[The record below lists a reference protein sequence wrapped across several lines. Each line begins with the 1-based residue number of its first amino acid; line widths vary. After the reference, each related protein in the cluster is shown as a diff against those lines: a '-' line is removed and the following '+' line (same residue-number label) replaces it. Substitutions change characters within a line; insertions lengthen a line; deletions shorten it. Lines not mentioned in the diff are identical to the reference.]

1 MDNNGPKISPKY
13 MMQLISEIETKLW
26 SMFESSKYQN
36 IRRYIL
42 KWHEEWTWEEHFTNE
57 DENFHIF
64 YRDDAKSEMD
74 LAETLHRMDEDI
86 VFRIATDLG
95 IDVPTMLPA
104 IAIIKNNVKEQNPN
118 VYENFTAATKK
129 VYDEPDMAVVHAS
142 SALDDIIKAIL
153 DDPKID
159 SSKVLQNGSLSKQIK
174 GLLDALGFK
183 DDSESEEIKKVASQ
197 LRGIVSTI
205 DKIRSS
211 KTRVHGKAG
220 DDYIIDNPLWSVFI
234 VNACATVGLLL
245 WSYYKEKYPQLETE
259 DSSNQESEIEF

>member
-1 MDNNGPKISPKY
+1 MDNSPKISPKY
-13 MMQLISEIETKLW
+13 MMQLIDKIEAELW
-26 SMFESSKYQN
+26 SMFKSPKDQN
-36 IRRYIL
+36 VRRYIL
-42 KWHEEWTWEEHFTNE
+42 KWHEEWRDRLDDLE
-57 DENFHIF
+57 ENFRIF
-64 YRDDAKSEMD
+64 YKNGTSNEID

-153 DDPKID
+153 VDPRID
-159 SSKVLQNGSLSKQIK
+159 VPQNGSLSKQIR

-183 DDSESEEIKKVASQ
+183 DDSEPKEIKTVASQ
-197 LRGIVSTI
+197 LRGIVGTI
-205 DKIRSS
+205 DEIRGS

-245 WSYYKEKYPQLETE
+245 WSYYKEKYPRLEME
-259 DSSNQESEIEF
+259 DSSDQESEIEF

>member
-1 MDNNGPKISPKY
+1 MDNSPKISPKY
-13 MMQLISEIETKLW
+13 MMQLISEIEAELW
-26 SMFESSKYQN
+26 SMFKSPKDQN
-36 IRRYIL
+36 VRRYIL
-42 KWHEEWTWEEHFTNE
+42 KWHEEWTGYF
-57 DENFHIF
+57 DDAGENFHIF
-64 YRDDAKSEMD
+64 YRDDAKSEID

-104 IAIIKNNVKEQNPN
+104 IAIIKNNVKDQNLN

-159 SSKVLQNGSLSKQIK
+159 SSKVSEKGSLSKQIK

-183 DDSESEEIKKVASQ
+183 DDSEPKEIKAVAGQ
-197 LRGIVSTI
+197 LRGIVGTI
-205 DKIRSS
+205 DEIRGS

-220 DDYIIDNPLWSVFI
+220 NDYIIDNPLWSVFI

-245 WSYYKEKYPQLETE
+245 WSYYREKYPQLETE